1 MYKMKYI
8 WGQTIQYKGEKRKVK
23 GIRFTAGGVMY
34 KLNGIQKWIKEE
46 DIL

>member
-8 WGQTIQYKGEKRKVK
+8 FGQSIKYKGETHKIE

-34 KLNGIQKWIKEE
+34 KLSGIKQWIDEKEV
-46 DIL
+46 